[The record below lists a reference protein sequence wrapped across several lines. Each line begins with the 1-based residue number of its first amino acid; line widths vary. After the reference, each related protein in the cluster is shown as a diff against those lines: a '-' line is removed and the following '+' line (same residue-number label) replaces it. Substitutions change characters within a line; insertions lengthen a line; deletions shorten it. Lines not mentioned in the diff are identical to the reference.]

1 MLTQT
6 GAQELSFATEIIIK
20 SLIIQA
26 VALSALWFM
35 RRTSAAVKHLY
46 LSIAVLIVLALP
58 IAVLIIPSLNAGIV
72 SLPVSLQQAS
82 SMARPSG
89 LPSETEATGDK
100 ASIPG
105 EQATKDHRAV
115 VGTQSLNR
123 GGQAGLLRLL
133 ITAWA
138 IGTGGLLVWLFGG
151 LLYSSWLSSKAMM
164 IEGGGLIKLLKEA
177 QEQIGLARRVTLLE
191 TDRIKVPV
199 VCGVSRPRL
208 MLPSQA
214 KLWPRERLRA
224 IFIHELGHVKRH
236 DILFQFLAKLACS
249 IHWFNPLVW
258 IMERNLFL
266 ASECA
271 CDDLV
276 IARHFEPAD
285 YAEHLMD
292 TSVELGTDRNPV
304 WATAAMAEGTAF
316 KDRILSILNPNI
328 RRMAPK
334 PAHTLALI
342 VAAVM
347 VSIPLGAF
355 SMWEIVEDNRGKAQS
370 ITPNQEAKL
379 TETESP
385 EYTDGTYESG
395 VSSGYGDDT
404 DFRAWRQALNVDD
417 AYIREHA
424 ATALGERGEKRA
436 VPYLIKMLDDPS
448 ASVREHAAT
457 ALGNLGDSRALE
469 ALAKTMHEDKDTR
482 VREHAA
488 SALGNLGDSRAY
500 EPLLETFKN
509 DDDPGVRAHAA
520 YGLGLLGD
528 GRALGPLIEAL
539 RDRDYIIR
547 WHAAMGLGELGDT
560 RALDALSDAL
570 KDRSEEVRRE
580 ARIARSKILKK

>member
-46 LSIAVLIVLALP
+46 LSIALLIVLALP
-58 IAVLIIPSLNAGIV
+58 IAVLTIPSLNVGIV

-82 SMARPSG
+82 STVQPSG
-89 LPSETEATGDK
+89 LPSEPVATMDR
-100 ASIPG
+100 ASAAG
-105 EQATKDHRAV
+105 EQTTEEHRAAA
-115 VGTQSLNR
+115 GTQSLDR
-123 GGQAGLLRLL
+123 GGRAGLLRPL

-138 IGTGGLLVWLFGG
+138 IGTGGLLLWLFGG
-151 LLYSSWLSSKAMM
+151 LLYTFWLSSKAMM
-164 IEGGGLIKLLKEA
+164 IKGGGLITLLKEA

-199 VCGVSRPRL
+199 VFGVSRPRL

-236 DILFQFLAKLACS
+236 DILFLFLAKLACAMY
-249 IHWFNPLVW
+249 WFNPLVW

-292 TSVELGTDRNPV
+292 TSVELGADRNPV

-328 RRMAPK
+328 RRMGPK
-334 PAHTLALI
+334 PAHILALI
-342 VAAVM
+342 VAAVV
-347 VSIPLGAF
+347 VSIPLAAF
-355 SMWEIVEDNRGKAQS
+355 SIYEIVEDNNAEVR
-370 ITPNQEAKL
+370 IILPNQGAEL
-379 TETESP
+379 TESEPPES
-385 EYTDGTYESG
+385 TDGTYESG
-395 VSSGYGDDT
+395 VSSGYSEDT
-404 DFRAWRQALNVDD
+404 DFRAWRQALDVDD
-417 AYIREHA
+417 ADMREHA
-424 ATALGERGEKRA
+424 ATALGKRGDKRA
-436 VPYLIKMLDDPS
+436 VPYLIKMLGDPS
-448 ASVREHAAT
+448 ASVREHTAT
-457 ALGNLGDSRALE
+457 ALGELGDSRALE

-500 EPLLETFKN
+500 EALLETFEN
-509 DDDPGVRAHAA
+509 DDDPVVRAHAA

-528 GRALGPLIEAL
+528 SRALGPLIEAL
-539 RDRDYIIR
+539 RDRNYIIR
-547 WHAAMGLGELGDT
+547 WHAAMGLGELGDP
-560 RALDALSDAL
+560 RALDALSVAL
-570 KDRSEEVRRE
+570 KDSAEEVRRE
-580 ARIARSKILKK
+580 ARIARSKILAD